1 MAKFI
6 KEIIP
11 YIIIVIAVVLI
22 RTYIITPVTVYGPSM
37 ETTLYSNDIMLL
49 YKFNKNNIKRYD
61 IVVFKYGND
70 RLIKR
75 VIGLPGDTIK
85 CLDGKIYIN
94 NEEKSNEYGYGS
106 NLQFSQ
112 ITLKEDEYFVMG
124 DNRENSLDS
133 RYFGPVT
140 SEQILGTTD
149 FIIFPFNRFG
159 SVN

>member
-22 RTYIITPVTVYGPSM
+22 RTYIITPVTVDGPSM

-49 YKFNKNNIKRYD
+49 YKFNKNDIKRYD

-85 CLDGKIYIN
+85 CLDSKIYIN

-140 SEQILGTTD
+140 GEQILGTTD

-159 SVN
+159 SVK